1 MNYFKEEDLSILFDL
16 IYRHYSK
23 QEPMPPYDSQKEG
36 CKKLKGALAQVT
48 NDTYYP
54 TLLEKAAYLLVQIN
68 KGHFFENGNK
78 RLALVTTL
86 GFLLINNAQ
95 LSNHNKEEYSSLLK
109 ELFPSFKGYQDFEEF
124 NPEEFGL
131 YNLSI
136 IVADSAAHEPDFETL
151 KKKVE
156 KCLAFTIKN
165 I

>member
-1 MNYFKEEDLSILFDL
+1 MNYFKEEDLPTLFDL

-23 QEPMPPYDSQKEG
+23 QEPMPPYDSQEEG
-36 CKKLKGALAQVT
+36 CKKLKGVLIQVT
-48 NDTYYP
+48 NDIYYP

-95 LSNHNKEEYSSLLK
+95 FSEHTKEEYSSLVK
-109 ELFPSFKGYQDFEEF
+109 ELFPSFNKYQDFGDF

-136 IVADSAAHEPDFETL
+136 IVADSVAHEPDFEAL

-156 KCLAFTIKN
+156 KFLKFTTKSV
-165 I
+165 